1 MKKTMKLPLLI
12 ALMTSLLLLIG
23 QSVFAFSDTQ
33 SDVNADKIASLQKQG
48 IISGGGGKFRPNDKI
63 TYAEGISMLV
73 KGFELKDT
81 NVYIKKPEASD
92 YYTQVKDNAWY
103 APAFVI
109 AHAAGLEVPKD
120 VNPAAAI
127 TREQFAHHLFKS
139 IIRDRDIAFIE
150 LFILINDG
158 DDINPTY
165 MNSVQKLLISQVV
178 KLDDQ
183 QLFHPTNKLT
193 RSEAAGWLYDG
204 LAFAK
209 AHDADNNGST
219 DPTDVYNMQLSVNP
233 VNKSVNEVKVTATVP
248 HPGYGIRIASIQ
260 FEGTKAFVNVEIV
273 QPDPDRMYA
282 QVITDISAV
291 TYVDAAYEPEIIFA
305 GDGSTSSIG
314 GGSTGSTGSQVSPD
328 TAVSS
333 EPNTGSSVSSS
344 EPIEAPIGA

>member
-1 MKKTMKLPLLI
+1 MKKTLKFPLLI

-48 IISGGGGKFRPNDKI
+48 ILSGGGGKFRPNDKI

-92 YYTQVKDNAWY
+92 YYTHVKNDAWY
-103 APAFVI
+103 APAFII
-109 AHAAGLEVPKD
+109 AHAAGLEVPRD
-120 VNPAAAI
+120 VNPAAAM

-150 LFILINDG
+150 LFVQINDG

-165 MNSVQKLLISQVV
+165 MDSVQKLIISQVV
-178 KLDDQ
+178 KLDDKQ
-183 QLFHPTNKLT
+183 SFHPTNKLT
-193 RSEAAGWLYDG
+193 RSEAASWLYDG

-209 AHDADNNGST
+209 AHDADNTGST
-219 DPTDVYNMQLSVNP
+219 EPTDAYNLQLSVNP
-233 VNKSVNEVKVTATVP
+233 VNKSVNEVTVTATVP

-260 FEGTKAFVNVEIV
+260 FEGSKARINVEIV

-282 QVITDISAV
+282 QVITELKAV
-291 TYVDAAYEPEIIFA
+291 TYVDASYEPQIVLTS
-305 GDGSTSSIG
+305 DSSTSSSG
-314 GGSTGSTGSQVSPD
+314 GGTTGSTGFPN

-333 EPNTGSSVSSS
+333 EPNTDSSVSSS
-344 EPIEAPIGA
+344 EAPAVPIGA